1 LPIQEGVLIACKSGV
16 VELTISVVD
25 PERDEAE
32 AFAAEVNA
40 RLFDHQHQVMSDPT
54 ILDPDDLAVAT
65 ALVSRDPLPEPL
77 RGALRSLGF
86 EAVEGE
92 GGGVEER
99 SMFSR
104 FQKTRR
110 SKLDKWLTPYLR
122 ARDVSPR
129 LAMLEELLIDE
140 APSGPLTEIG
150 AEASEVFVRAA
161 EDALHL
167 ELSPSFEALGRVEKQ
182 LLQERAQRRGRLV
195 LHPAAVR
202 ALACFTGESIRAA
215 APRTRWAE
223 DLDDDAPLWVHAPKG
238 GIVRT
243 DPVFRV
249 VNFVAK
255 GSKEMLTSY
264 VESVLRQSLTAAT
277 QS

>member
-1 LPIQEGVLIACKSGV
+1 
-16 VELTISVVD
+16 
-25 PERDEAE
+25 
-32 AFAAEVNA
+32 
-40 RLFDHQHQVMSDPT
+40 
-54 ILDPDDLAVAT
+54 
-65 ALVSRDPLPEPL
+65 
-77 RGALRSLGF
+77 
-86 EAVEGE
+86 
-92 GGGVEER
+92 
-99 SMFSR
+99 MFSR

-110 SKLDKWLTPYLR
+110 SKLDKWQTPYLR

-140 APSGPLTEIG
+140 APSGPLAELG
-150 AEASEVFVRAA
+150 ATGSDALVRAA

-167 ELSPSFEALGRVEKQ
+167 ELSPSFEALGRLEKQ

-202 ALACFTGESIRAA
+202 ALACFAGESIRAA
-215 APRTRWAE
+215 APRSHWAE
-223 DLDDDAPLWVHAPKG
+223 DPEDDTPLWVHAPKG

-243 DPVFRV
+243 DPELRV

-255 GSKEMLTSY
+255 GSKELLTSY